1 MGEVVVSS
9 EGGMDIELETEKD
22 GSSEV
27 VRTRWE
33 SFLPRMVLRVLLVEA
48 DDSTRQ
54 IISALLRK
62 CGYRGTTSLRGYLHS
77 QLAVAAVPDG
87 LAAWETLKCRPHS
100 IDLVL
105 TEVELPSIS
114 GFALLTLVMEHDVC
128 KNIPVIMMSS
138 HDSISMVLKCML
150 KGAADFLIKPVR
162 RNELRNLWQ
171 HVWRRHSLLG
181 GHVPQNLHDVYHKGG
196 AISENNIA
204 SSHSSDYAASSQKN
218 KGSEKVSDAQS
229 SCTSSPYLEAESA
242 YVQNMQGLSQLKC
255 RSASNTCSTDM
266 EKQNECAKLETES
279 LMPESKTGGA
289 SDELIVSE
297 KLNRSGSEVA
307 QCDDALRLEED
318 YGCVKTMPQGEG
330 EGPKNDRINADI
342 TYGIH
347 GCNDELIEPSSGAID
362 LIGTFD
368 NHQEVPD
375 KLSTPNDGIP
385 DKLSTLN
392 DRTKKCE
399 FSPHLELSLRK
410 SFPST
415 SNDQGNDERH
425 TLNHSAA
432 SAFLWY
438 NNSKACPTPTSNSAE
453 LKDGS
458 SKSDEILS
466 NQLSENATGGFQPCC
481 ATSSNSREN
490 MTSLVMG
497 QSEQA
502 AVAFAGPHLGFIPV
516 PGVRFDNIFAGYSH
530 IFPSIFYTKSGLQP
544 AWSPNSS
551 HQKEHHR
558 FPISASVHSNPDVH
572 DSEQVYG
579 RTGEINH
586 NSVDQTVCEQS
597 KGRPLEQL
605 RHGSPAGNQSSN
617 SGLCNGLAN
626 NSSSGTYSRI
636 DRNSSSAKASGTGTV
651 PQNLNGCTLFIHDR
665 FNGISA
671 RHSSQRD
678 AALTKFRLKRK
689 DRCYDKKVKSD
700 ARISRCLKQCN
711 MWLTSVRTVGC
722 DEARANKDEASMK
735 GKTQPP
741 IFFMQRTYPNVGA
754 GECIGSADLSVAV
767 TDLY

>member
-62 CGYRGTTSLRGYLHS
+62 CGYR
-77 QLAVAAVPDG
+77 VAAVPDG

-279 LMPESKTGGA
+279 LMPESKTGGSTIGA

-689 DRCYDKKVKSD
+689 DRCYDKKKNQFCSHVKVKSD

>member
-1 MGEVVVSS
+1 MKMGEVVVSS
-9 EGGMDIELETEKD
+9 EGGMDIELDTEKD

-62 CGYRGTTSLRGYLHS
+62 CSYR
-77 QLAVAAVPDG
+77 VAAVPDG

-196 AISENNIA
+196 AISENNMA
-204 SSHSSDYAASSQKN
+204 SNHSSDYAASSQKN
-218 KGSEKVSDAQS
+218 KGSEKVSDA
-229 SCTSSPYLEAESA
+229 
-242 YVQNMQGLSQLKC
+242 QGLSQLKC

-279 LMPESKTGGA
+279 VVPESKTGGA

-432 SAFLWY
+432 SAFSWY

-481 ATSSNSREN
+481 ATSSNSQEN

-530 IFPSIFYTKSGLQP
+530 IFPPIFYTKSGLQP

-551 HQKEHHR
+551 HQQEHHP

-579 RTGEINH
+579 RMGEINH
-586 NSVDQTVCEQS
+586 NSVDQTVYEQS

-651 PQNLNGCTLFIHDR
+651 PQNLNGRTLFIHDG

-671 RHSSQRD
+671 HHSSQRD

-689 DRCYDKKVKSD
+689 DRCYDKKVRYQSRKSLAEQRPRVKGQFVRQVRSETKD
-700 ARISRCLKQCN
+700 AN
-711 MWLTSVRTVGC
+711 ADGC
-722 DEARANKDEASMK
+722 
-735 GKTQPP
+735 P
-741 IFFMQRTYPNVGA
+741 
-754 GECIGSADLSVAV
+754 
-767 TDLY
+767 

>member
-1 MGEVVVSS
+1 MKMGEVVVSS
-9 EGGMDIELETEKD
+9 EGGMDIELDTEKD

-62 CGYRGTTSLRGYLHS
+62 CSYR
-77 QLAVAAVPDG
+77 VAAVPDG

-196 AISENNIA
+196 AISENNMA
-204 SSHSSDYAASSQKN
+204 SNHSSDYAASSQKN

-279 LMPESKTGGA
+279 VVPESKTGGA

-432 SAFLWY
+432 SAFSWY

-481 ATSSNSREN
+481 ATSSNSQEN

-516 PGVRFDNIFAGYSH
+516 PG
-530 IFPSIFYTKSGLQP
+530 
-544 AWSPNSS
+544 
-551 HQKEHHR
+551 
-558 FPISASVHSNPDVH
+558 
-572 DSEQVYG
+572 
-579 RTGEINH
+579 
-586 NSVDQTVCEQS
+586 S

-651 PQNLNGCTLFIHDR
+651 PQNLNGRTLFIHDG

-671 RHSSQRD
+671 HHSSQRD

-689 DRCYDKKVKSD
+689 DRCYDKKVRYQSRKSLAEQRPRVKGQFVRQVSSMLLFSEAEVDHLTASNIAVVARKISSVPHVKVKND

-741 IFFMQRTYPNVGA
+741 IFFMPRTYPNVGA
-754 GECIGSADLSVAV
+754 GACIGSADLSVAV

>member
-1 MGEVVVSS
+1 MKMGEVVVSS
-9 EGGMDIELETEKD
+9 EGGMDIDLETEKD

-62 CGYRGTTSLRGYLHS
+62 CGYR
-77 QLAVAAVPDG
+77 VAAVPDG

-128 KNIPVIMMSS
+128 KNIPVIMMSL

-196 AISENNIA
+196 AISENNMA

-218 KGSEKVSDAQS
+218 KGSEKVSDAQ
-229 SCTSSPYLEAESA
+229 
-242 YVQNMQGLSQLKC
+242 GLSQLKC

-266 EKQNECAKLETES
+266 ERQNECAKLETES
-279 LMPESKTGGA
+279 LMPESKTGGSTIGA

-385 DKLSTLN
+385 DKLSTLHN
-392 DRTKKCE
+392 RTKKCE

-432 SAFLWY
+432 SAFSWY

-551 HQKEHHR
+551 HQKEHHP

-579 RTGEINH
+579 RTGEIKH

-651 PQNLNGCTLFIHDR
+651 PQNLNGCTLFIHDG

-689 DRCYDKKVKSD
+689 DRCYDKKKNQFCSHVKVKSD
-700 ARISRCLKQCN
+700 ARISRCLKECN

-735 GKTQPP
+735 RKTQPP

-754 GECIGSADLSVAV
+754 GECIGSTDLSVAV

>member
-1 MGEVVVSS
+1 MKMGEVVVSS

-62 CGYRGTTSLRGYLHS
+62 CGYR
-77 QLAVAAVPDG
+77 VAAVPDG

-218 KGSEKVSDAQS
+218 KGSEKS

-279 LMPESKTGGA
+279 LMPESKTGGSTIGA

-689 DRCYDKKVKSD
+689 DRCYDKKVRYQSRKSLAEQRPRVKGQFVRQVKNETKD
-700 ARISRCLKQCN
+700 AN
-711 MWLTSVRTVGC
+711 ADGC
-722 DEARANKDEASMK
+722 
-735 GKTQPP
+735 P
-741 IFFMQRTYPNVGA
+741 
-754 GECIGSADLSVAV
+754 
-767 TDLY
+767 

>member
-1 MGEVVVSS
+1 MKMGEVVVSS

-62 CGYRGTTSLRGYLHS
+62 CSYR
-77 QLAVAAVPDG
+77 VAAVPDG

-171 HVWRRHSLLG
+171 HVWRRHSLLS
-181 GHVPQNLHDVYHKGG
+181 GHVPQNLHDEYHKGG
-196 AISENNIA
+196 AISENNMA
-204 SSHSSDYAASSQKN
+204 SNHSSDYAASSQKN
-218 KGSEKVSDAQS
+218 KGSEKVSDA
-229 SCTSSPYLEAESA
+229 
-242 YVQNMQGLSQLKC
+242 QGLSQLKC

-279 LMPESKTGGA
+279 VMPESKTGGA

-330 EGPKNDRINADI
+330 EGPKNDRVNADI

-432 SAFLWY
+432 SAFSWY
-438 NNSKACPTPTSNSAE
+438 NNSKACPTPTSNSSE

-458 SKSDEILS
+458 SKSDEIWS
-466 NQLSENATGGFQPCC
+466 NQLSENATGGFQLCC

-530 IFPSIFYTKSGLQP
+530 IFPSIFYAKSGLQP

-551 HQKEHHR
+551 HQQEHHP

-572 DSEQVYG
+572 DSEQVY
-579 RTGEINH
+579 RRMGEINH

-605 RHGSPAGNQSSN
+605 RHGSSAGNQSSN

-651 PQNLNGCTLFIHDR
+651 PQNLNGRTLFIHDG

-671 RHSSQRD
+671 HHSSQRD

-689 DRCYDKKVKSD
+689 DRCYDKKVRYQRRKSLAEQRPRVKGQFVRQVKSETKD
-700 ARISRCLKQCN
+700 AN
-711 MWLTSVRTVGC
+711 ADGC
-722 DEARANKDEASMK
+722 
-735 GKTQPP
+735 P
-741 IFFMQRTYPNVGA
+741 
-754 GECIGSADLSVAV
+754 
-767 TDLY
+767 

>member
-62 CGYRGTTSLRGYLHS
+62 CGYR
-77 QLAVAAVPDG
+77 VAAVPDG

-171 HVWRRHSLLG
+171 HLLG

-279 LMPESKTGGA
+279 LMPESKTGGSTIGA